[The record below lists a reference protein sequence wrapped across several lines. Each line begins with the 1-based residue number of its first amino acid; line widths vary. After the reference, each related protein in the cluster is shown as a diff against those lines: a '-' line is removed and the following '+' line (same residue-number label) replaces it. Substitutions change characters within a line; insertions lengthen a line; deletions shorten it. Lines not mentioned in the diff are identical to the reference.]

1 MRFLQRRNPGHLRHG
16 PRHGLLRHRT
26 ESPRRQENRGNE
38 NSVAENEPLFS
49 SGVLTIGNSGAA
61 RRQLDPEEADFIAAI
76 AESNERA
83 QVAQLLETPLARD
96 RSTSGRHR

>member
-1 MRFLQRRNPGHLRHG
+1 MGFSEREKGFETFPQTGNQ
-16 PRHGLLRHRT
+16 
-26 ESPRRQENRGNE
+26 QENSGNE
-38 NSVAENEPLFS
+38 NSAAENEPLFS

-83 QVAQLLETPLARD
+83 EVAELLALPLTRD
-96 RSTSGRHR
+96 RSTLGRLR